1 MTAAFNPAEWLVA
14 FTSVG
19 GHYIVTQDER
29 ITVGQSLET
38 TTIAEQME
46 ATRLLREVKAD
57 SEKAAL
63 LKAHLLARQRIPA

>member
-1 MTAAFNPAEWLVA
+1 MSAFDPSAWLEA
-14 FTSVG
+14 FTAVG
-19 GHYIVTQDER
+19 GHYIITQDDR

-57 SEKAAL
+57 REKGLL